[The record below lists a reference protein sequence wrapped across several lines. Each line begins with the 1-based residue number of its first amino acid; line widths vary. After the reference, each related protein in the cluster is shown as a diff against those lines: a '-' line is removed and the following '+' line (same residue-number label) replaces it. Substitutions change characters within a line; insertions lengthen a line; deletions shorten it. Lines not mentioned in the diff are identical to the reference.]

1 MTLIENGEV
10 FRVHFG
16 KVFKSPAIAKYGIW
30 TLLDQQNEKEALRF
44 EPTDEE
50 FKAAIFRSPNDKSPG
65 IDGVVPEFL

>member
-50 FKAAIFRSPNDKSPG
+50 VKVAIF
-65 IDGVVPEFL
+65 